1 MILSLF
7 YYLLFSA
14 LFYAI
19 YKLSYA
25 RLSFHKTNRLAVL
38 SLPLIALA
46 IALFAPRFDLPP
58 LNEKL
63 DSFQLPEIVIEGES
77 LKFEN
82 VEGRAISS
90 SWTLVYTLGLILSLI
105 YFIIGLLRFRKL
117 LLSAKLEQELGSIKI
132 FWSKHIDAAFCFTN
146 YIFLPAQLK
155 EHKDLP
161 LIIEHEKRHI
171 QFGHVWDRLFYKL
184 LSTLLWFDP
193 FVHAFSRELR
203 QIHEFEVDADL
214 IRHQEIEN
222 YAQTLLR
229 STLGADLQF
238 PEKALAPSPFF
249 NSSLI
254 KSRITMM
261 YSNQSRPWRK
271 ALYALLIPITV
282 GMILIACNKTESQD
296 HVVVGVENKAQALS
310 IEEIDAFPIAEPC
323 AESSSAEDRK
333 SCVFQSV
340 YNHISENFVYP
351 SLAKEHG
358 LEGKIFISFV
368 IEVDG
373 SIGDVEVIKSIEV
386 DTEELKMAK
395 EQAETQAMA
404 LIKTIPSFASAASK
418 DGKSVRM
425 QLVIPIALKLT

>member
-1 MILSLF
+1 MILSLL

-14 LFYAI
+14 LFYGI

-25 RLSFHKTNRLAVL
+25 RLSFHKMNRFAVL
-38 SLPLIALA
+38 CLPLIALA
-46 IALFAPRFDLPP
+46 IALIAPRFELAPF
-58 LNEKL
+58 NEQL
-63 DSFQLPEIVIEGES
+63 ASFQLPEIVIEGES
-77 LKFEN
+77 LNLEN
-82 VEGRAISS
+82 VEGRSLS
-90 SWTLVYTLGLILSLI
+90 TSWAFTYTLGLVLSLL
-105 YFIIGLLRFRKL
+105 YFLFGLFRFRKL
-117 LLSAKLEQELGSIKI
+117 LLKAKLEQELGSIKI
-132 FWSKHIDAAFCFTN
+132 FWSKHIDSAFCFTN
-146 YIFLPAQLK
+146 YIFLPTQLK
-155 EHKDLP
+155 DHKDLT

-171 QFGHVWDRLFYKL
+171 LFGHVWDRLFYKL

-193 FVHAFSRELR
+193 FVHAFSKELR

-296 HVVVGVENKAQALS
+296 PVVVGVENKAQALS
-310 IEEIDAFPIAEPC
+310 IEEIDAFPLTEPC
-323 AESSSAEDRK
+323 SESSSLEDRK
-333 SCVFQSV
+333 SCLFQSV
-340 YNHISENFVYP
+340 YNHISENFSYP

-373 SIGDVEVIKSIEV
+373 SIGDVEVLKSIEV
-386 DTEELKMAK
+386 DTEELEMAK
-395 EQAETQAMA
+395 EQAETQAIA
-404 LIKTIPSFASAASK
+404 LIKTIPSFASAALK
-418 DGKSVRM
+418 GGKSVRM